1 MRGGGS
7 GLLPASFSG
16 HERDHTFLS
25 RQGTQFADISGIS
38 GLDHDGD
45 GRAFALFDYE
55 RDGWLDM
62 VMVSA
67 SAPFVQLFRNQIG
80 DGAANLQSHGLV
92 AFRFVGGNRAAQ
104 PAAGWSAR
112 DGYGVMATVRTS
124 GKTLRRE
131 HRAGEGFAAQNSS
144 TMVVGLGEGGSSASA
159 TFRWPSGKTQT
170 IESVSAGSLVTVYEN
185 PEQSPTGEAFVTE
198 PYYRTRDRKPLPHR
212 LSSDRFPGKRLEIA
226 TAAPPSGLRV
236 FTTMATWCPSC
247 KFWHAQTKDLAASF
261 RSEDVHFFGVP
272 VDRAEDRTKLQQ
284 YVDKIHP
291 PYKVLLDATGA
302 EVEMVKKMVVERF
315 GQEQLPTTFVTDAAG
330 RVLLTIEGVPS
341 VSDIARL
348 LRETRLPT
356 GSQPVTAHSAKPAR

>member
-16 HERDHTFLS
+16 HERDHLFLS
-25 RQGTQFADISGIS
+25 RQGKQFADISGIS

-80 DGAANLQSHGLV
+80 EGVALQSRDLV
-92 AFRFVGGNRAAQ
+92 AFRFIGGSRSGQ

-112 DGYGVMATVRTS
+112 DGFGVMATVRTS

-144 TMVVGLGEGGSSASA
+144 IMVVGLGEGAGAASA

-170 IESVSAGSLVTVYEN
+170 LDHVAAGSLVTVFEN
-185 PEQSPTGEAFVTE
+185 PEQSPSGNAFVAE
-198 PYYRTRDRKPLPHR
+198 PYVRTRDRKPLPHR
-212 LSSDRFPGKRLEIA
+212 LSSVRHPGTRLEIA
-226 TAAPPSGLRV
+226 KAAPPSGLRV
-236 FTTMATWCPSC
+236 LTTMATWCQSC
-247 KFWHAQTKDLAASF
+247 KFWHSQTKALAARF
-261 RSEDVHFFGVP
+261 ASEDVHFFGVP
-272 VDRAEDRTKLQQ
+272 IDPADDTAKLRQ
-284 YVDKIHP
+284 YVDKVRP
-291 PYKVLLDATGA
+291 PYKLLLDAASG
-302 EVEMVKKMVVERF
+302 EVDVLKRMVREKY
-315 GQEQLPTTFVTDAAG
+315 GSEQLPTTFVTDAAG
-330 RVLLTIEGVPS
+330 RILLTTEGVPS

-348 LRETRLPT
+348 LRETRLPA
-356 GSQPVTAHSAKPAR
+356 GSEPVTSPAAKSQAR